1 MILAGLQQTKSTKT
15 DGEVFLLSDLPLV
28 GHFFEPNSKKVERTE
43 LIIFIRP
50 TMVKSE
56 AYASLLAKNKIGSEE
71 TSKEVARYFETG
83 KFHDAKNET
92 MDAGNRKFSSFEK
105 TVLPKSITSDT
116 NAEEKT
122 EAAANRKQSPKQ
134 NKNARRKNRA
144 GRYDEEN
151 RVNGTRRQRP
161 RSPHS
166 RRGETAPQ
174 KRAEAVEKLL
184 AKNPF
189 GSKSAAAQAGAR
201 AATARTQ
208 NAPRS
213 NCGQSTAL
221 TASGKFDLFDT
232 AAKTSYTVGLRQE
245 LSEKVPYT
253 VDFYDDETNSVS
265 VSSNLESLT
274 LTLKTPDAPTGPAPQ
289 PANLTAATAAPANK
303 NGAANAQKMS
313 VFGARKTTEQ
323 AR

>member
-1 MILAGLQQTKSTKT
+1 M
-15 DGEVFLLSDLPLV
+15 
-28 GHFFEPNSKKVERTE
+28 KKIALTA
-43 LIIFIRP
+43 L
-50 TMVKSE
+50 
-56 AYASLLAKNKIGSEE
+56 
-71 TSKEVARYFETG
+71 
-83 KFHDAKNET
+83 
-92 MDAGNRKFSSFEK
+92 
-105 TVLPKSITSDT
+105 
-116 NAEEKT
+116 
-122 EAAANRKQSPKQ
+122 AAAAALS
-134 NKNARRKNRA
+134 AFA
-144 GRYDEEN
+144 A
-151 RVNGTRRQRP
+151 
-161 RSPHS
+161 
-166 RRGETAPQ
+166 GETAPQ

-189 GSKSAAAQAGAR
+189 GSKSAAARAGAR
-201 AATARTQ
+201 SATGADAKRAALELRAIY
-208 NAPRS
+208 
-213 NCGQSTAL
+213 CVDGKW
-221 TASGKFDLFDT
+221 KFDLFDT

-289 PANLTAATAAPANK
+289 PASIAAPAATAKK

>member
-1 MILAGLQQTKSTKT
+1 M
-15 DGEVFLLSDLPLV
+15 
-28 GHFFEPNSKKVERTE
+28 KKIALTA
-43 LIIFIRP
+43 L
-50 TMVKSE
+50 
-56 AYASLLAKNKIGSEE
+56 
-71 TSKEVARYFETG
+71 
-83 KFHDAKNET
+83 
-92 MDAGNRKFSSFEK
+92 
-105 TVLPKSITSDT
+105 
-116 NAEEKT
+116 
-122 EAAANRKQSPKQ
+122 AAAAALS
-134 NKNARRKNRA
+134 AFA
-144 GRYDEEN
+144 A
-151 RVNGTRRQRP
+151 
-161 RSPHS
+161 
-166 RRGETAPQ
+166 GETAPQ
-174 KRAEAVEKLL
+174 KRAETVEKLL

-201 AATARTQ
+201 AATGADAKR
-208 NAPRS
+208 A
-213 NCGQSTAL
+213 AL
-221 TASGKFDLFDT
+221 ELRAIYCVDGKWKFDLFDT

>member
-1 MILAGLQQTKSTKT
+1 M
-15 DGEVFLLSDLPLV
+15 
-28 GHFFEPNSKKVERTE
+28 KKIALTA
-43 LIIFIRP
+43 L
-50 TMVKSE
+50 
-56 AYASLLAKNKIGSEE
+56 
-71 TSKEVARYFETG
+71 
-83 KFHDAKNET
+83 
-92 MDAGNRKFSSFEK
+92 
-105 TVLPKSITSDT
+105 
-116 NAEEKT
+116 
-122 EAAANRKQSPKQ
+122 AAAAALS
-134 NKNARRKNRA
+134 AFA
-144 GRYDEEN
+144 A
-151 RVNGTRRQRP
+151 
-161 RSPHS
+161 
-166 RRGETAPQ
+166 GETAPQ

-189 GSKSAAAQAGAR
+189 GSKSAAARAGAR
-201 AATARTQ
+201 AATGADAKR
-208 NAPRS
+208 A
-213 NCGQSTAL
+213 AL
-221 TASGKFDLFDT
+221 ELRAIYCVDGKWKFDLFDT

-289 PANLTAATAAPANK
+289 PANIAFPAATAKK